1 MMKLMPESVYHMLVV
16 LLAAMLYS
24 ATVMADSRSVSPP
37 ADPRQSINYW
47 KAHSIP
53 ADKDPLVLKSQS
65 IFSVLLRGWDSA
77 RLEPGLYVVESASG
91 AWAASLADGNILL
104 SRAAIDT
111 CMSFGEQRGENLLAF
126 VLAHE
131 LAHQRSDD
139 LWHQRFFRMIG
150 DHSPESRQ
158 KMMQGLQ
165 LDDIQ
170 LSDIEQKEA
179 QADHDGLI
187 LMASVGYDPYQILD
201 ENSVHSASSKPISG
215 NPDFFTSWVEN
226 IWQERCGTEQNAALK
241 DACAQAQARALRTRA
256 QLTSVAT
263 QALVYEMGVQ
273 AFVAKNY
280 AQAREYFTA
289 YGRDYP
295 SRAVLSAIGL
305 SYLAEAEENQ
315 AQLIQLG
322 ALQQPD
328 FYYPLMLDT
337 HADAQALNTGTQTQK
352 RSDSEALIK
361 RLQQQKHA
369 TLEQAVQLF
378 EKAIKLEPM
387 HRKTYLLLATA
398 YLLDNNPYMVRGVL
412 QGSYQPKLGADP
424 AVDMMLALT
433 SAIEHKTEN
442 KTGTKS
448 RNNTGNQDS
457 DAEKSLDTLIA
468 EINSFDGTSAMP
480 HNLLVYSMYYNRAA
494 LAIFKG
500 DDAKAAALWK
510 QLAAQSKTSGNA
522 LLFRLALD
530 HVLQHG
536 ANTQSTQALITAP
549 TIHGK
554 RIGDRIDKAI
564 QPLNDLW
571 IDGEQYHVYRAN
583 DGGRYITSAS
593 GEIISAWQNTGNDS
607 LSGLLT
613 VGDSADRPFKTLG
626 TPDRRIDMQSGEYLA
641 YDRYGLA
648 LHVNADRIT
657 GWFLYDH

>member
-1 MMKLMPESVYHMLVV
+1 MKRMSDTATRLLSV
-16 LLAAMLYS
+16 LLAAVLYS
-24 ATVMADSRSVSPP
+24 GLVSADSRSVSPP

-53 ADKDPLVLKSQS
+53 ADSDPLVQTSQS
-65 IFSVLLRGWDSA
+65 IFSVLLRGWDSS

-150 DHSPESRQ
+150 EHNPESRQ
-158 KMMQGLQ
+158 KMMRGLQ
-165 LDDIQ
+165 LDDTR

-201 ENSVHSASSKPISG
+201 DRSTDDRSSNSQEQNDVSAR
-215 NPDFFTSWVEN
+215 PDFFTSWVEN
-226 IWQERCGTEQNAALK
+226 IWQERCDTQLNTALK
-241 DACAQAQARALRTRA
+241 DACQQAQTRALRTRA

-263 QALVYEMGVQ
+263 QSLVYEMGVQ

-280 AQAREYFTA
+280 AKAREYFSA

-305 SYLAEAEENQ
+305 SHLAEALETHTR
-315 AQLIQLG
+315 LIELG
-322 ALQQPD
+322 ALQQPA

-337 HADAQALNTGTQTQK
+337 RPDAQPLGHGVQTQK
-352 RSDSEALIK
+352 RSDVDAMIEQ
-361 RLQQQKHA
+361 LQQQKHTA
-369 TLEQAVQLF
+369 LEQAVQLF
-378 EKAIKLEPM
+378 EKAIRLEPG

-398 YLLDNNPYMVRGVL
+398 YLLDDNPYMVRGVL
-412 QGSYQPKLGADP
+412 QGSYLPRLGADP
-424 AVDMMLALT
+424 AADMMLALT
-433 SAIEHKTEN
+433 SAVEG
-442 KTGTKS
+442 KTG
-448 RNNTGNQDS
+448 
-457 DAEKSLDTLIA
+457 DAEKTLDKLITRV
-468 EINSFDGTSAMP
+468 NGFNGDSAMP
-480 HNLLVYSMYYNRAA
+480 RNLLIYSTCYNRAA
-494 LAIFKG
+494 LAVFRH
-500 DDAKAAALWK
+500 DEAKAAAVWK
-510 QLAAQSKTSGNA
+510 QLASESKGGGNA
-522 LLFRLALD
+522 LLFRMALD
-530 HVLQHG
+530 HLIQRDS
-536 ANTQSTQALITAP
+536 NTVAFTQTLTNAP
-549 TIHGK
+549 TIGGK
-554 RIGDRIDKAI
+554 RPGDRIDTAVT
-564 QPLNDLW
+564 PLNVLW
-571 IDGEQYHVYRAN
+571 IDGEQFDVYRTD
-583 DGGRYITSAS
+583 DGNRYITSAN
-593 GEIISAWQNTGNDS
+593 GVIISAWQNMDNDS
-607 LSGLLT
+607 LSGILA

-648 LHVNADRIT
+648 LHINADKIA
-657 GWFLYDH
+657 GWFLYNP